1 VTKLHPVLP
10 DQLTLSLGRWS
21 APGVDAQDAVIQVD
35 PRLFAWL
42 VNGAWRRSSK
52 TYQIN
57 EGNPPVKV
65 TLTAA

>member
-1 VTKLHPVLP
+1 VNALRPVSTEPLV
-10 DQLTLSLGRWS
+10 LSLGDWRDRD
-21 APGVDAQDAVIQVD
+21 GVTFAAAVQVD

-42 VNGAWRRSSK
+42 VNGAARRSSK

-65 TLTAA
+65 TLVVV